1 VRTVCPEVSRTAGR
15 VRARHAF
22 LMSQLPAHLGYPKE
36 AIQTLDGKGAAH
48 KRVLLSSP
56 VNGPSCRRCR
66 LPILEGGIRGG
77 VPWVVNAWYWVPD

>member
-1 VRTVCPEVSRTAGR
+1 MSDLPRGAVRGSGSVRTVCPEVSRTAGR

-56 VNGPSCRRCR
+56 
-66 LPILEGGIRGG
+66 
-77 VPWVVNAWYWVPD
+77 